1 MFFKSAGN
9 PHFLVLSAVLQLI
22 ISATGCSVREDR
34 DLCPCVLSLDFS
46 GNDSDM
52 LEDGIFVM
60 VRSSDK
66 GVRFSVRDTV
76 TLPLWAEVVPRTEL
90 RIVSVWPAASLSRV
104 PENGDG
110 GQALVVIRPGEE
122 CPEVWMDSKKVYASG
137 ETECEKMTVHKNFC
151 RLTVSVRNVSGAEFP
166 YRMEIRG
173 NVSGYDLDGQPMRGM
188 FISPVGE
195 SVRIPRQ
202 LDTSLMLDVIS
213 EDDSCRSFAVGNY
226 IAASGYDWT
235 SPDLK
240 DISMEIDYSETGL
253 SFKIG
258 AWQKSVNF
266 EVVI

>member
-46 GNDSDM
+46 DNDSDM

-66 GVRFSVRDTV
+66 DVQFSVMDTV
-76 TLPLWAEVVPRTEL
+76 TVPLWAEVVPRTEL
-90 RIVSVWPAASLSRV
+90 RVVSVWPAGVQSCAV
-104 PENGDG
+104 ENGDV
-110 GQALVVIRPGEE
+110 GQALVLIRPGEE
-122 CPEVWMDSKKVYASG
+122 CPEVWMDSKTVSASG
-137 ETECEKMTVHKNFC
+137 ETECENMTVHKNFC
-151 RLTVSVRNVSGAEFP
+151 RLSVSVINASGTEFP

-173 NVSGYDLDGQPMRGM
+173 NVSGYGSDGYPMKGM
-188 FISPVGE
+188 FISPVVE

-202 LDTSLMLDVIS
+202 LDNTLMLDIIS

-226 IAASGYDWT
+226 IEASGYDWT